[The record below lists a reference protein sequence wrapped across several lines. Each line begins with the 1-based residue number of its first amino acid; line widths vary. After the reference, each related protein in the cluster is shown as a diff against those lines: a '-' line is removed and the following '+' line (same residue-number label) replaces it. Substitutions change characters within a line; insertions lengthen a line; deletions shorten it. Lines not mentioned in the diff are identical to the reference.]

1 MDPNASWTKIVQGAA
16 ALLEHTS
23 GLSPNRG
30 TSEHLDRT
38 LDLGEDLA
46 AAIADLCEWLN
57 KGGYP
62 PDVLVPRTEAGP
74 MQGIDVIARLTAV
87 IEPMQADPNAKLAAL
102 AYLFE
107 QTARRSGLNVAQ
119 ATDLLCTA
127 WARGDGLNRKSGS

>member
-1 MDPNASWTKIVQGAA
+1 
-16 ALLEHTS
+16 
-23 GLSPNRG
+23 
-30 TSEHLDRT
+30 
-38 LDLGEDLA
+38 
-46 AAIADLCEWLN
+46 
-57 KGGYP
+57 
-62 PDVLVPRTEAGP
+62 

-127 WARGDGLNRKSGS
+127 WARGDGLHRNSGS